1 MKKLLMLFFICLFT
15 SSLFAQVKYA
25 EVYKKQLKNDVYQ
38 KLIEGNLDF
47 LQTERNLKIILDFSQ
62 ADINGATAEQFIDV
76 IPLESESLDN
86 EEKGWNKK
94 TLNNDVLRYEFV
106 NNINQALSQHRSGL
120 RIVNNLDSKY
130 KATVYII
137 SVNRKGGIKG
147 IIDFTPNDSDKSL
160 AKVTFSHSG
169 GSHGS
174 ISNLM
179 GDALKEAGEN
189 LGAFIARKAR

>member
-1 MKKLLMLFFICLFT
+1 MSNRCFIFTGNLLILIHKLMIMKKLLMLLLICLFT

-106 NNINQALSQHRSGL
+106 NNMNQALSRHRSGL

-147 IIDFTPNDSDKSL
+147 IIDF
-160 AKVTFSHSG
+160 
-169 GSHGS
+169 
-174 ISNLM
+174 
-179 GDALKEAGEN
+179 
-189 LGAFIARKAR
+189 